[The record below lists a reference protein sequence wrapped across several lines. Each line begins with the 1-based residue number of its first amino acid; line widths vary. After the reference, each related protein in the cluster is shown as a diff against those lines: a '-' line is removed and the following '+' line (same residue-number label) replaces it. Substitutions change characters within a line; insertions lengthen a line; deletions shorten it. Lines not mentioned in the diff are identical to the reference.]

1 MVEPDFAGLAA
12 VVTGGA
18 SGIGLATALLLA
30 ARGARVACLDVR
42 PDAVPST
49 WVRAYAD
56 VADEQS
62 VRAGVAWAAEL
73 LGGIDILVNCA
84 GVGAGAGVEH
94 DGEEEWRRVFEV
106 GVLGVMR
113 TTRAALPYLR
123 RSAAPA
129 VVNTCSVSPAEGL
142 PTHVLSSASKGA
154 VRSMTRAMAADLA
167 ADGIRVT
174 CVDPGALAAPESD
187 PLPLAGSGPAPDEPA
202 APARSRTGHPVTAE
216 QVAAAIAYLA
226 DPHAGAT
233 TGTDLS
239 VGSRVPGP
247 RRPPIAGRS

>member
-1 MVEPDFAGLAA
+1 MGEPDFAGLAA

-18 SGIGLATALLLA
+18 SGIGLAAAGLLA

-42 PDAVPST
+42 PEGVPST
-49 WVRAYAD
+49 LVRAYAD

-84 GVGAGAGVEH
+84 GVGARDGVEPG
-94 DGEEEWRRVFEV
+94 GEEEWRRMFEV

-123 RSAAPA
+123 RSPAPA
-129 VVNTCSVSPAEGL
+129 IVNTCPVAAAEGL
-142 PTHVLSSASKGA
+142 PAHVLSSASKGA
-154 VRSMTRAMAADLA
+154 VRSMTRTMAADLA

-174 CVDPGALAAPESD
+174 CVDPGSLTVPGSD
-187 PLPLAGSGPAPDEPA
+187 PLPDADSGPTPDRDSAE
-202 APARSRTGHPVTAE
+202 ARSRTGHPVTAE
-216 QVAAAIAYLA
+216 RVATAIAYLA
-226 DPHAGAT
+226 GPHTGAT
-233 TGTDLS
+233 TGTDLA
-239 VGSRVPGP
+239 VDGGVRGP
-247 RRPPIAGRS
+247 RLLPRD